1 MTTTGAVLKI
11 QMLKLYLVEQ
21 KKCTMWYIILGTTIC
36 SCMVI
41 HKSVS
46 HSKTTD
52 HLMFRLLLIKGVI
65 GEQGLCPILC
75 IIVHLLTHF
84 LKHSEHYFME
94 IIHTMLDRQSHKDE
108 LFVLNKL

>member
-1 MTTTGAVLKI
+1 VSTTGAGLKI

-21 KKCTMWYIILGTTIC
+21 KKYTMWYMILGTAVC

-41 HKSVS
+41 HKSAS
-46 HSKTTD
+46 HSKATD
-52 HLMFRLLLIKGVI
+52 CLTFRLLLMKGVI

-75 IIVHLLTHF
+75 IIVHILTHY
-84 LKHSEHYFME
+84 LKLSELHFME
-94 IIHTMLDRQSHKDE
+94 IIHSMGDCQNHKDE